1 MIILCLLI
9 PYIFLWKI
17 RHSRLKRKEYYSM
30 NEQDKSQEET
40 NMFERQK
47 SEQHIVEGRQLKE
60 SQLREEV
67 QRQETQ
73 RMLDEQRRQDSQRQ
87 ENKRREDEHRREEER
102 HKQEQRVREVQ
113 QKQEN
118 QQIEKRQR
126 TEQPRE
132 LGEESPLHEST
143 VRTMQG
149 KDGRSHSEQSS
160 IEYAQKH
167 GVPIAPATLSMSGRS
182 QSESKTP
189 HGEKPEPTEQKKTV
203 KAQEATSPQKGGFA
217 ARREALKDKVQEN
230 LKAQEKG
237 KMHDLGHDR

>member
-1 MIILCLLI
+1 
-9 PYIFLWKI
+9 
-17 RHSRLKRKEYYSM
+17 
-30 NEQDKSQEET
+30 
-40 NMFERQK
+40 
-47 SEQHIVEGRQLKE
+47 
-60 SQLREEV
+60 
-67 QRQETQ
+67 
-73 RMLDEQRRQDSQRQ
+73 
-87 ENKRREDEHRREEER
+87 
-102 HKQEQRVREVQ
+102 
-113 QKQEN
+113 
-118 QQIEKRQR
+118 
-126 TEQPRE
+126 
-132 LGEESPLHEST
+132 
-143 VRTMQG
+143 MQG
-149 KDGRSHSEQSS
+149 KDGRSHSEQSL